1 MPVAIETTTAILDAM
16 VEGVIVVNAAGKLV
30 LANSAART
38 MLRWPWPVNGQHYLE
53 AVRQPDVVA
62 QVEGALQGCPSQP
75 VDVEIEREER
85 RHFTAHAVPVAPA
98 HGGGAVLVLR
108 DITDMRRIDQTRRDF
123 VTNVSHE
130 LRTPLTAIRG
140 YLEALRETPAPPAAT
155 RARFLN
161 IIERHAGRMERLVR
175 DLLRLARLDARQ
187 DAVELA
193 RVSTASLVT
202 SVANDLDAALC
213 GKQQRMASSTGDGAD
228 ALMADRGKLGD
239 ALRNIV
245 ENASNYAPVGGVIE
259 VTATRVGETVVIAVA
274 DRGPGIPDADLSR
287 IFERFYRVD
296 RSRSV
301 DPGGTGL
308 GLSLARH
315 IVELHGGRL
324 SAANR
329 PGGGAIV
336 TIALPVR

>member
-1 MPVAIETTTAILDAM
+1 M
-16 VEGVIVVNAAGKLV
+16 VEGVIVVNATGKLV
-30 LANSAART
+30 LANAAART
-38 MLRWPWPVNGQHYLE
+38 MLRWPWPVSGQHYLE

-62 QVEGALQGCPSQP
+62 QLEGALQGAPRQS
-75 VDVEIEREER
+75 VEIEIEREER
-85 RHFTAHAVPVAPA
+85 RIFTAHAVAVAPA

-130 LRTPLTAIRG
+130 LRTPLTSIRG
-140 YLEALRETPAPPAAT
+140 YLEALRETPPPPVAM
-155 RARFLN
+155 RAKFLD
-161 IIERHAGRMERLVR
+161 IIERQAGRMERLVK

-187 DAVELA
+187 DALERA
-193 RVSTASLVT
+193 SVSTASFVT
-202 SVANDLDAALC
+202 SVANDLEGALSA
-213 GKQQRMASSTGDGAD
+213 KQQRMVSSTGAGAES
-228 ALMADRGKLGD
+228 LMADHAKLGD
-239 ALRNIV
+239 ALRNIL
-245 ENASNYAPVGGVIE
+245 ENASNYAPVGSVIE
-259 VTATRVGETVVIAVA
+259 ITATRVGETVVIAVA

-308 GLSLARH
+308 GLSIARH
-315 IVELHGGRL
+315 IVELHGGRV

-329 PGGGAIV
+329 PDGGGAIV
-336 TIALPVR
+336 TITVPVG